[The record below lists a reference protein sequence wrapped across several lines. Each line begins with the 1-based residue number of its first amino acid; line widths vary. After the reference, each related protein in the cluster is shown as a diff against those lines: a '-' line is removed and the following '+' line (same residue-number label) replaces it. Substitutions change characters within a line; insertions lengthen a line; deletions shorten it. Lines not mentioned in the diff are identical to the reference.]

1 MWQRLGI
8 SLKEP
13 STWVGIIS
21 LLSIAGV
28 HIAPEYQSSIIQ
40 VGVSL
45 GALLGVVFKWEPT
58 TKASP
63 TPAPTR
69 APTAEN
75 KSLEDLVRENQE

>member
-21 LLSIAGV
+21 LLSIVGV
-28 HIAPEYQSSIIQ
+28 HVAPEYQSSIIQ

-45 GALLGVVFKWEPT
+45 GALLGVIFKWEPAA
-58 TKASP
+58 K
-63 TPAPTR
+63 PAPIAT
-69 APTAEN
+69 PVPEN